1 MSRVLVRSL
10 LSDCKSNRG
19 HSLTKDKFDWWDL
32 EIQYFK
38 NDLDRKRIE
47 KIDFRIIGQN
57 KCSALLEPPT

>member
-47 KIDFRIIGQN
+47 KNIFQDHRSG
-57 KCSALLEPPT
+57 